1 MFPNDDAWEQAFT
14 AWDGQ
19 IAGYANFQGKLANDA
34 ETLAACLKFDED
46 FDRTGERLGT
56 YAQLKT
62 SEDTTD
68 SRYQRMQG
76 RYLNVASRAAQAAS
90 YLRPEILAIP
100 NARMKGFLASDAFA
114 PYRLLLE
121 RLLRYKPH
129 TLGRKRKSCWPCRP
143 RWPRPPGRC
152 FASSTTPT

>member
-76 RYLNVASRAAQAAS
+76 RYLNVASRAAR
-90 YLRPEILAIP
+90 RPATS
-100 NARMKGFLASDAFA
+100 A
-114 PYRLLLE
+114 
-121 RLLRYKPH
+121 
-129 TLGRKRKSCWPCRP
+129 RKSWPSP
-143 RWPRPPGRC
+143 
-152 FASSTTPT
+152 TPV